1 MEKRE
6 LKFPK
11 KPFFTRGGAKVPHR
25 KNTANCESI
34 VLTDI
39 EEVVIPM
46 AQHIGA
52 QCKPVVAKGDKV
64 YVGTLVGDTEAFV
77 SAPVHSSV
85 SGEVKDIITMT
96 LPNGVVC
103 EAVVIASDGLFEKD
117 PSIKPPVVESKED
130 LLKAVRASGLVGLGG
145 AGFPAHVKLNI
156 PKDKEIDTL
165 LINCA
170 ECEPYITADHREVIE
185 NSWNIF
191 SGIHAVKEILG
202 VKRVI
207 IGVEKNKPDAIK
219 LLKEIAGNKTA
230 DPDNIVMVLPLKSS
244 YPQGA
249 EKVLIKA
256 TTGRVVPTGKL
267 PADVGVVVMNVASI
281 SFIAEYL
288 KTGMPLVR
296 KRLTI
301 DGSAIRNPQN
311 VIVPIGTPVNKLI
324 ELCGGYKEE
333 CGKLIMGGPMMGIS
347 LFEDTT
353 PILKQNNAILGFNEK
368 DASTPQGT
376 SCIRCGKCVDACPM
390 SLVPTILVRASKN
403 NQVDVLKEY
412 NVMSCMECGCCTV
425 SCPAQ
430 RYLVQSIRYGKALLR
445 EEARKEKGAEV
456 KK

>member
-1 MEKRE
+1 MERKE
-6 LKFPK
+6 LVFPK
-11 KPFFTRGGAKVPHR
+11 KPFFTRGGVKVPHH
-25 KNTANCESI
+25 KNTANCESV

-39 EEVVIPM
+39 EEVILPM

-52 QCKPVVAKGDKV
+52 HCKPVVAKGDKV
-64 YVGTLVGDTEAFV
+64 YVGTVVGDSDAFV

-96 LPNGVVC
+96 LPNGVVT
-103 EAVVIASDGLFEKD
+103 EAVVITSDSLFEKD
-117 PSIKPPVVESKED
+117 PSVKPPVIESKED
-130 LLKAVRASGLVGLGG
+130 FLKAVRASGLVGLGG
-145 AGFPAHVKLNI
+145 AGFPAHVKLNV

-170 ECEPYITADHREVIE
+170 ECEPYITADHREVLE

-191 SGIHAVKEILG
+191 SGIYAVKEILG

-207 IGVEKNKPDAIK
+207 IGVESNKPDAIK
-219 LLKEIAGNKTA
+219 LLKEIADNKTA
-230 DPDNIVMVLPLKSS
+230 DPDDVVRVLTLKSG

-256 TTGRVVPTGKL
+256 CTGRVVPAGKL
-267 PADVGVVVMNVASI
+267 PADVGVVVMNVASVA
-281 SFIAEYL
+281 FIAEYM

-296 KRLTI
+296 KRLTV
-301 DGSAIRNPQN
+301 DGSAIKNPQN
-311 VIVPIGTPVNKLI
+311 VIVPIGTPVNRLI

-347 LFEDTT
+347 LFEDNA
-353 PILKQNNAILGFNEK
+353 PILKQNNAILGFNKK
-368 DASTPQGT
+368 DASTAKGG
-376 SCIRCGKCVDACPM
+376 SCIRCGKCVEACPM
-390 SLVPTILVRASKN
+390 NLVPATLVRAAKKN
-403 NQVDVLKEY
+403 QIDVLKEY

-430 RYLVQSIRYGKALLR
+430 RYLVQSIRLGKAILR

>member
-1 MEKRE
+1 MKKEE

-11 KPFFTRGGAKVPHR
+11 RPFFTRGGAKVPHR
-25 KNTANCESI
+25 KHTSTCESI
-34 VLTDI
+34 ELTDI
-39 EEVVIPM
+39 PEVIIPM

-52 QCKPVVAKGDKV
+52 PCKPTVEKGDKV
-64 YVGTLVGDTEAFV
+64 FVGTVVGDTEAFV

-85 SGEVKDIITMT
+85 SGEVKEITCIT
-96 LPNGVVC
+96 LPNGVVSD
-103 EAVVIASDGLFEKD
+103 AVVITSDGLYEKD
-117 PSIKPPVVESKED
+117 PNIKPPVVENKAD

-145 AGFPAHVKLNI
+145 AGFPAHVKLNV
-156 PKDKEIDTL
+156 PADKEIDTL

-170 ECEPYITADHREVIE
+170 ECEPYITTDHREVLE
-185 NSWNIF
+185 NSWNVF
-191 SGIHAVKEILG
+191 SGIYALKDILG

-219 LLKEIAGNKTA
+219 ILKEMAENKKYN
-230 DPDNIVMVLPLKSS
+230 PDDLVRVLPLKSS

-256 TTGRVVPTGKL
+256 CTGRVVPMGKL
-267 PADVGVVVMNVASI
+267 PSDVGCVVMNVASVA
-281 SFIAEYL
+281 FVAEYL
-288 KTGMPLVR
+288 KTGMPLTK

-301 DGSAIRNPQN
+301 DGSAIKSPKN

-333 CGKLIMGGPMMGIS
+333 CGKLLMGGPMMGIS
-347 LFEDTT
+347 LFEDTA
-353 PILKQNNAILGFNEK
+353 PVLKQNNAILAFNEK
-368 DASTPQGT
+368 DASTVDGE

-390 SLVPTILVRASKN
+390 GLLPTKLATAAKANDI
-403 NQVDVLKEY
+403 DTLKAY
-412 NVMSCMECGCCTV
+412 NAMNCMECGCCTV

-430 RYLVQSIRYGKALLR
+430 RYIVQSIRLGKAILR
-445 EEARKEKGAEV
+445 EEARKGAEA